1 MNKKVKI
8 AILASGTGSNAEA
21 IIKYFEQSLN
31 VEVVCVGSNRK
42 IAPVLLRAQ
51 YLNTSTFY
59 QLSRKNE
66 TKEDYDF
73 RLIKK
78 LESFSPDWIILAG
91 YMRLLTSSFLQHF
104 QYQVINIHPS
114 LLPEFPGAH
123 AYEQA
128 FEAKVS
134 HSGCTIHLVDEG
146 MDTGKIIAQKII
158 PLYENDTLND
168 FKSRGL
174 KVENE
179 FYPQVLAEFLTNK

>member
-21 IIKYFEQSLN
+21 IIKYFEQSSN
-31 VEVVCVGSNRK
+31 IEVVCVGSNRK
-42 IAPVLLRAQ
+42 IAPVLMRAQ

-78 LESFSPDWIILAG
+78 LEIFKPDWIILAG

-123 AYEQA
+123 AYEKA
-128 FEAKVS
+128 FEAKAS

-158 PLYENDTLND
+158 PLYESDTLND

>member
-21 IIKYFEQSLN
+21 IIKYFEQSSN
-31 VEVVCVGSNRK
+31 IEVVCVGSNRK
-42 IAPVLLRAQ
+42 IAPVLMRAQ

-123 AYEQA
+123 AYEKA
-128 FEAKVS
+128 FEAKAS

-158 PLYENDTLND
+158 PLYESDTLND

>member
-21 IIKYFEQSLN
+21 IIKYFEQSSN
-31 VEVVCVGSNRK
+31 IEVVCVGSNRK
-42 IAPVLLRAQ
+42 IAPVLLKAQ

-128 FEAKVS
+128 YHAKVS
-134 HSGCTIHLVDEG
+134 QSGCTIHLVDEG